1 MLPQVLRVGKRPEPM
16 RRNRV
21 GEVVIRRAWRRKT
34 ERVGV
39 ETVRGIREQQE
50 LSNSPEDQAIA

>member
-1 MLPQVLRVGKRPEPM
+1 M

-50 LSNSPEDQAIA
+50 LSNSPEDQAIT